1 MMAARTLFCVLFTG
15 MMLSGAQAACPERL
29 AVSVGDTLWGIAR
42 ACGISVETLRGANPG
57 LNERTLR
64 PGLFLAVPR
73 PALPS
78 SQQPVGRPS
87 LRVAPP
93 LVPPATITVPT
104 PTIPTPGPPPAILH
118 PQMPPEF
125 DTRPQHMRPKRPP
138 LGHPPFPH
146 QQN

>member
-1 MMAARTLFCVLFTG
+1 MIARGLLGILFTG
-15 MMLSGAQAACPERL
+15 MMLSVFTISGAQAACPERL
-29 AVSVGDTLWGIAR
+29 AVNVGDTLWGIAR

-78 SQQPVGRPS
+78 PQQPVGRPS

-104 PTIPTPGPPPAILH
+104 PAQPPVILH

-125 DTRPQHMRPKRPP
+125 DTRPRHLRPRRPP

>member
-1 MMAARTLFCVLFTG
+1 MSARALPGILLAGFTLSVLAI
-15 MMLSGAQAACPERL
+15 SGAQAACPERL
-29 AVSVGDTLWGIAR
+29 AVNAGDTLWGIAR
-42 ACGISVETLRGANPG
+42 ACGISVEMLRGANPG

-64 PGLFLAVPR
+64 PGLFIAVPR

-78 SQQPVGRPS
+78 PQQPVGRPS

-93 LVPPATITVPT
+93 LVPPAAITVPT
-104 PTIPTPGPPPAILH
+104 PAPPPAILH

-125 DTRPQHMRPKRPP
+125 DTRPQHLRPKRPP
-138 LGHPPFPH
+138 LGHPPFPP